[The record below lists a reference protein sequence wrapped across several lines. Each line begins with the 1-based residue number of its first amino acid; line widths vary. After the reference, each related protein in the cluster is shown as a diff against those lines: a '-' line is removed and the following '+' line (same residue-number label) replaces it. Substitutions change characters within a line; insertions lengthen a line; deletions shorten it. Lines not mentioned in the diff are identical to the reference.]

1 MKQREPIYLITK
13 LKVMVIKMLTELQR
27 RMDQQSE
34 NLSENV
40 RKYRAEV
47 TNELE
52 NTIKGLSGRLDKV
65 EKQIM
70 SWRTKQRKS
79 VAK

>member
-1 MKQREPIYLITK
+1 MRT
-13 LKVMVIKMLTELQR
+13 LT
-27 RMDQQSE
+27 
-34 NLSENV
+34 ENV
-40 RKYRAEV
+40 RKYQAEV

>member
-70 SWRTKQRKS
+70 SWKTKQRKS